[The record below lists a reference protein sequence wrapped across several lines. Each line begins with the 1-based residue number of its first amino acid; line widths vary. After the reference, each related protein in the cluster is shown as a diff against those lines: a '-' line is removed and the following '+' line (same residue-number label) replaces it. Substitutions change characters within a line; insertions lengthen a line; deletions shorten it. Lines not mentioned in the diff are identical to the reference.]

1 MEISEREWERI
12 REQRQLVF
20 DKNAPSAVIQHP
32 TKKKRASSETKPLS
46 PSKTPTHTKEAHHQ
60 KKERTPL
67 SSPEKNGTPSSGG
80 GGWFK
85 KKKKKETK
93 GGEDEVGVKQKS
105 ASLPRSL
112 TGAVNR
118 GDEGKSKSAKSGGL
132 PMKVTSIDD
141 VEYGGETENGGQAS
155 ESIKKIFSYEG
166 ALLPQSPDGHVTSPD
181 GHVTSNIPRSRSH
194 NAMFRA
200 TLIQAVQQ
208 QQQQQH
214 QHSRTPSGDV
224 TLGAPIISHSRSK
237 SYDEVEEVRETERGR
252 SNGEKW
258 EGFRLGGEVHKTT
271 TDSQTEGQVREEE
284 EAEKMDI
291 DPNLRLTKSGVI
303 KEASKRPTLEV
314 SKSRVV
320 SL

>member
-32 TKKKRASSETKPLS
+32 TKKKGAPSETTPLS
-46 PSKTPTHTKEAHHQ
+46 PSKTPTHTTKEAHQ
-60 KKERTPL
+60 KKKERTPL
-67 SSPEKNGTPSSGG
+67 SSPEKNGTPLSGG

-93 GGEDEVGVKQKS
+93 GGEGEMGVKQKS

-141 VEYGGETENGGQAS
+141 VEETENGGQVS
-155 ESIKKIFSYEG
+155 ESIKKTFSYEG
-166 ALLPQSPDGHVTSPD
+166 ALLPQSPDGHVTSHD

-208 QQQQQH
+208 QQQQHQH

-224 TLGAPIISHSRSK
+224 TLGAPVISHSRSK

-252 SNGEKW
+252 SNGGKW
-258 EGFRLGGEVHKTT
+258 EGFRIGGEVHKTT

-284 EAEKMDI
+284 EAERMDI
-291 DPNLRLTKSGVI
+291 DPNLRLTKSGVV

-314 SKSRVV
+314 SKSRIV